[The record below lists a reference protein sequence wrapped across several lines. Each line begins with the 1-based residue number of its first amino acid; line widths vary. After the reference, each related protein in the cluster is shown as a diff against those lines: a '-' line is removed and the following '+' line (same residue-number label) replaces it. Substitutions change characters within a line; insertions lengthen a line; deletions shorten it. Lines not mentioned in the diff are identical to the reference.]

1 MEKCYTVAETV
12 KLTGV
17 KSYVL
22 RYWEDELSLP
32 IRRNELG
39 HRCYTQ
45 DDIQLFLNIKELK
58 NRGLQLRAIHDL
70 LPKLTKKEGMEVIVP
85 EEKDKIHLLEYESI
99 EKEEN
104 ETRDTLREELLE
116 NVQNFKAEPDKKIL
130 EFQEILERL
139 ITQELHAQKE
149 GEDRWRT
156 LDAAIRRQQMARRE
170 AAAASEKKGKKKK
183 HNGGTSVNSK
193 LLRKPIQRC
202 FLLFLA
208 PTFLAFCIGFI
219 YPFLRG
225 IYLSFCKFVTIGDA
239 SFVGFRNY
247 MDAFNDA
254 SFIHAFWYTA
264 LYAIV
269 SLFII
274 NVLGFNIFL
283 L

>member
-85 EEKDKIHLLEYESI
+85 EEKDKIHLLDSESI

-116 NVQNFKAEPDKKIL
+116 NVQNFKAEPDK
-130 EFQEILERL
+130 RL
-139 ITQELHAQKE
+139 ITQELHAKKE

-170 AAAASEKKGKKKK
+170 AAAASEKKGKKK
-183 HNGGTSVNSK
+183 NGV
-193 LLRKPIQRC
+193 
-202 FLLFLA
+202 
-208 PTFLAFCIGFI
+208 
-219 YPFLRG
+219 
-225 IYLSFCKFVTIGDA
+225 
-239 SFVGFRNY
+239 
-247 MDAFNDA
+247 
-254 SFIHAFWYTA
+254 
-264 LYAIV
+264 
-269 SLFII
+269 
-274 NVLGFNIFL
+274 
-283 L
+283 

>member
-85 EEKDKIHLLEYESI
+85 EEKDKIHLLESESI

-116 NVQNFKAEPDKKIL
+116 NVQNFKAEPEKDSGVSGDI
-130 EFQEILERL
+130 R
-139 ITQELHAQKE
+139 TSDYSGASCQK
-149 GEDRWRT
+149 RR
-156 LDAAIRRQQMARRE
+156 RRQVAHSGCSHQETAD
-170 AAAASEKKGKKKK
+170 GKKRSSCIFGEEGKK
-183 HNGGTSVNSK
+183 EKRSVE
-193 LLRKPIQRC
+193 C
-202 FLLFLA
+202 
-208 PTFLAFCIGFI
+208 
-219 YPFLRG
+219 
-225 IYLSFCKFVTIGDA
+225 V
-239 SFVGFRNY
+239 
-247 MDAFNDA
+247 
-254 SFIHAFWYTA
+254 
-264 LYAIV
+264 
-269 SLFII
+269 
-274 NVLGFNIFL
+274 
-283 L
+283 

>member
-85 EEKDKIHLLEYESI
+85 EEKDKIHLLESESI

-116 NVQNFKAEPDKKIL
+116 NV
-130 EFQEILERL
+130 
-139 ITQELHAQKE
+139 
-149 GEDRWRT
+149 
-156 LDAAIRRQQMARRE
+156 
-170 AAAASEKKGKKKK
+170 
-183 HNGGTSVNSK
+183 
-193 LLRKPIQRC
+193 
-202 FLLFLA
+202 
-208 PTFLAFCIGFI
+208 
-219 YPFLRG
+219 
-225 IYLSFCKFVTIGDA
+225 
-239 SFVGFRNY
+239 
-247 MDAFNDA
+247 
-254 SFIHAFWYTA
+254 
-264 LYAIV
+264 
-269 SLFII
+269 
-274 NVLGFNIFL
+274 
-283 L
+283 

>member
-22 RYWEDELSLP
+22 LYWEDELSLP

-85 EEKDKIHLLEYESI
+85 EEKDKIHLLESERI
-99 EKEEN
+99 
-104 ETRDTLREELLE
+104 DTLREELLE

-139 ITQELHAQKE
+139 ITQELHAKKE

-170 AAAASEKKGKKKK
+170 AAASSEKKGKKK
-183 HNGGTSVNSK
+183 NGV
-193 LLRKPIQRC
+193 
-202 FLLFLA
+202 
-208 PTFLAFCIGFI
+208 
-219 YPFLRG
+219 
-225 IYLSFCKFVTIGDA
+225 
-239 SFVGFRNY
+239 
-247 MDAFNDA
+247 
-254 SFIHAFWYTA
+254 
-264 LYAIV
+264 
-269 SLFII
+269 
-274 NVLGFNIFL
+274 
-283 L
+283 

>member
-85 EEKDKIHLLEYESI
+85 EEKDKIHLLESESI
-99 EKEEN
+99 
-104 ETRDTLREELLE
+104 E

-170 AAAASEKKGKKKK
+170 AAAASEKKGKKK
-183 HNGGTSVNSK
+183 NGV
-193 LLRKPIQRC
+193 
-202 FLLFLA
+202 
-208 PTFLAFCIGFI
+208 
-219 YPFLRG
+219 
-225 IYLSFCKFVTIGDA
+225 
-239 SFVGFRNY
+239 
-247 MDAFNDA
+247 
-254 SFIHAFWYTA
+254 
-264 LYAIV
+264 
-269 SLFII
+269 
-274 NVLGFNIFL
+274 
-283 L
+283 